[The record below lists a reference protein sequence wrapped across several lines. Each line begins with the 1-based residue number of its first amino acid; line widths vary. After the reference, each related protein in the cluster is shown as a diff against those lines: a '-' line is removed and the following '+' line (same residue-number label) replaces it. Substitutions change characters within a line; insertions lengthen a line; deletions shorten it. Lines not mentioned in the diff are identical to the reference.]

1 MKSYSAALEI
11 IKEEF
16 KKIPKQTEP
25 VPLLDSLNLILAEDV
40 YADVNQPQFDN
51 SAVDGYAVT
60 FNSRTKKWKII
71 GEISAGNYQHFSL
84 DNDSAVFIMTGSRI
98 PANCTAVIPIE
109 DVDVDG
115 SIIKFS
121 AKANYF
127 DGMNIRKKSE
137 YMMQGQLA
145 VSKNVLIT
153 PAHIMQL
160 AECGKSTVS
169 VYKKLTAAILSTG
182 DELIDISEK
191 PTGDKIRATNIYA
204 IEALLRK
211 YGFNILNLGT
221 VKDDEEL
228 ITLKVQ
234 SALESKIDFLI
245 TTGGVS
251 VGQYDLLKLI
261 FEKLGVERKFWRAN
275 IKPGKPIYFG
285 THRSESNLKLIFG
298 LAGNPVSSFVNFYVF
313 IIAALESYYS
323 ISFTQKI
330 KAKLSHPIMKKDGK
344 RHFIRGVV
352 SFKDDKEIYT
362 VEKVG
367 SQSSGN
373 IYGLSKANCL
383 FILEEEKNNY
393 SQGDYVECIMM

>member
-1 MKSYSAALEI
+1 MKSYAEALEI

-16 KKIPKQTEP
+16 KKIPKQIET
-25 VPLLDSLNLILAEDV
+25 VQLLESLNRVLAEDV
-40 YADVNQPQFDN
+40 YADVDQPQFDN
-51 SAVDGYAVT
+51 SAVDGYAVV
-60 FNSRTKKWKII
+60 FNSRTKKWKMI
-71 GEISAGNYQHFSL
+71 GEISAGNYQHFSI
-84 DNDSAVFIMTGSRI
+84 DNDSAVFIMTGSQI
-98 PANCTAVIPIE
+98 PTHCTAVIPIE
-109 DVDVDG
+109 DVDADG
-115 SIIKFS
+115 SIVKLS

-127 DGMNIRKKSE
+127 EGMNVRKKSE
-137 YMMQGQLA
+137 YMKQGQLA

-160 AECGKSTVS
+160 AECGKSTVI

-182 DELIDISEK
+182 DELVDISEK

-211 YGFNILNLGT
+211 YGFNILNLST

-234 SALESKIDFLI
+234 STLESKIDLLI

-251 VGQYDLLKLI
+251 VGQYDLLKSI

-285 THRSESNLKLIFG
+285 THYSESNIKLIFG
-298 LAGNPVSSFVNFYVF
+298 LAGNPVSSFVNFYAF

-323 ISFTQKI
+323 VSFTQRI
-330 KAKLSHPIMKKDGK
+330 KAKLLHSIIKKDGK
-344 RHFIRGVV
+344 KHFIRGVV
-352 SFKDDKEIYT
+352 SFDDDKKAYA
-362 VEKVG
+362 VERAG

-373 IYGLSKANCL
+373 ISGLSRANCL

-393 SQGDYVECIMM
+393 SERDFIECIMM